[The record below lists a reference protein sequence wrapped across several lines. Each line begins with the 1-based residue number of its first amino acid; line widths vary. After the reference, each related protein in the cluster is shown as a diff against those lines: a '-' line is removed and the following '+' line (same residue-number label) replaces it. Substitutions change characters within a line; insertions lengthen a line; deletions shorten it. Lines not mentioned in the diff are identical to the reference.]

1 MKALT
6 FYWLL
11 IFVFLFNG
19 NVWAKG
25 AVPLTFSQGDVLSAE
40 ILNTILGRLN
50 NVSLGFQKVD
60 DLEGEWSC
68 LTAEASNVGGCQG
81 GSWGADNPYTLDNT
95 TGVAY
100 YKTLSSMTL
109 TKTGNSVIKISSTIL
124 LGGCGAYGTGSPFNG
139 PYEYKGIMPYSNRLL
154 LEKITSDIMNVPTNV
169 AFTKLSPSK
178 FKIITSGGNLESEA
192 VCSKTNIP
200 PLPPTNLSGS
210 LSGSTVSL
218 SWTDQSDDETGFKI
232 QTKTTVK
239 GSWKTIET
247 LSSNVT
253 STSITA
259 SEGDNWYRILS
270 TSSHGDSIT
279 SNEIFIQVN

>member
-68 LTAEASNVGGCQG
+68 LTAEQSEVGGCQG
-81 GSWGADNPYTLDNT
+81 GSWGSDNPYALDNT
-95 TGVAY
+95 TGVPY

-109 TKTGNSVIKISSTIL
+109 TKTGDSLIKISSTIL

-178 FKIITSGGNLESEA
+178 FKIITSGGSLDSETE
-192 VCSKTNIP
+192 CSKTNIP

-270 TSSHGDSIT
+270 TNSHGDSIT

>member
-11 IFVFLFNG
+11 IFVLLFNG

-124 LGGCGAYGTGSPFNG
+124 LGGCGAYNTGSPFNG

-154 LEKITSDIMNVPTNV
+154 LEKITSNIMNVPTNV

-178 FKIITSGGNLESEA
+178 FKIITSGGSLDSEA
-192 VCSKTNIP
+192 ECSKTNIP

-270 TSSHGDSIT
+270 TNSHGDSIT